1 MFIVEIMAA
10 DFEPGQPPR
19 YSIIAARFRG
29 QWVFVRHRE
38 RSTWEIPGGH
48 IEDGETPME
57 TACRELYEE
66 TGAVKYTIDC
76 VATYSV
82 SEGKYRGY
90 GKLYL
95 ADITEIGDVPS
106 DSEIGEVT
114 FADTLP
120 ENLTHPVIQPYLFN
134 WLISGR

>member
-1 MFIVEIMAA
+1 MFIVEILPAEYVT
-10 DFEPGQPPR
+10 DQPPR
-19 YSIIAARFRG
+19 YSIIAARYNG

-48 IEDGETPME
+48 IEEGETPHE

-66 TGAVKYTIDC
+66 TGALEYTIDC

-82 SEGKYRGY
+82 SEGKYKGY
-90 GKLYL
+90 GKFYL
-95 ADITEIGDVPS
+95 ADIEEIGDVPA

-114 FADTLP
+114 FAAGLP
-120 ENLTHPVIQPYLFN
+120 ENLTHPVIQPHLFN
-134 WLISGR
+134 WLTGRG

>member
-1 MFIVEIMAA
+1 MFTVEIMAA
-10 DFEPGQPPR
+10 DYQSEQPPR
-19 YSIIAARFRG
+19 YSIIAARFIG
-29 QWVFVRHRE
+29 QWVFVRHKE

-48 IEDGETPME
+48 IEEGETPME

-66 TGAVKYTIDC
+66 TGALKYRIDC

-95 ADITEIGDVPS
+95 ADITEIGDLPA

>member
-1 MFIVEIMAA
+1 MFIVEILAA
-10 DFEPGQPPR
+10 DYEPELPPR
-19 YSIIAARFRG
+19 YSIIAARFRDK
-29 QWVFVRHRE
+29 WVFVRHKE

-48 IEDGETPME
+48 IEDGETPMQ

-66 TGAVKYTIDC
+66 TGALKYTIDC

-82 SEGKYRGY
+82 SEGKYKGY

-95 ADITEIGDVPS
+95 ADVSEIGDVPS

-114 FADTLP
+114 FSERLP
-120 ENLTHPVIQPYLFN
+120 DNLTHPAIQPYLFN
-134 WLISGR
+134 WLISER

>member
-1 MFIVEIMAA
+1 MFIVEILAA
-10 DFEPGQPPR
+10 DYDCEQPPR
-19 YSIIAARFRG
+19 YSIIAARFNE
-29 QWVFVRHRE
+29 QWVFVRHKE
-38 RSTWEIPGGH
+38 RLTWEIPGGH

-76 VATYSV
+76 VATYTV

-95 ADITEIGDVPS
+95 ANISEIGAVPA

-114 FADTLP
+114 FSESMPD
-120 ENLTHPVIQPYLFN
+120 NLTHPVIQPYLFN
-134 WLISGR
+134 WLISNR